1 MSKRYRFLILLIV
14 LGVCFLFLWPTVR
27 WYFFIPRDQQALALE
42 SRESIRTYASQTAG
56 ADLQRLIDAA
66 RNNGAVPADLE
77 YLIPVARRNYRNAK
91 QPVPETWNA
100 RNVLESFFSRR
111 EALETI
117 ENKYRDEIF
126 SLKDL
131 QRNAVKLGLDL
142 SGGLSIVLQ
151 SNLDSVQAR
160 LGRTLNEEDRVDAM
174 NRALEVLNSRIDRFG
189 LTEPVIRRQGTD
201 QIYVEIPG
209 TADPER
215 INDIIM
221 GKGSLAFHLE
231 DSDATDAFYNYYR
244 ANPTTT
250 FDAAGRLINPSII
263 PPDVMILGVYIK
275 DRYGLDE
282 QARNLDGSLR
292 YIAVK
297 REVGLDGNY
306 IEEAFVER
314 NNLDGKPEI
323 IFRLSSEGGEI
334 FYRLTSSN
342 VDKNLA
348 IIMDD
353 RVRSSPRISTGIRE
367 RGTITGFDADSAENL
382 ALVLRTAALPVE
394 LEVASQQ
401 SIGASMGEDT
411 IRQGLYALL
420 GGIAAVLVFMLLFYR
435 AAGINAVVAQLLNF
449 YIMFSVLSALSFTLT
464 LPAIAGFILTIGMAT
479 DANVIIFERMKEEMR
494 LGKSR
499 KAVIEAGFSKAF
511 WAIMDSNITTFIAAL
526 FLSQLGSGPIR
537 GFAVSLSIGVFSS
550 VFTALFVSRLIFD
563 FGTDVMRSKRLS
575 VSWKTRIQDD
585 GSKSLARGE
594 ASRAKAVSL

>member
-1 MSKRYRFLILLIV
+1 MSKRYRLFIILAILA
-14 LGVCFLFLWPTVR
+14 VCFVFLWPTVR

-42 SRESIRTYASQTAG
+42 SRQQIRTYSSQAAQ
-56 ADLQRLIDAA
+56 ADLQRLIESVRKDET
-66 RNNGAVPADLE
+66 VPADLGF
-77 YLIPVARRNYRNAK
+77 LIPIARKMYKDAK
-91 QPVPETWNA
+91 QTVPQTWTA
-100 RNVLESFFSRR
+100 RNVLEVFTSRR

-117 ENKYRDEIF
+117 ENKYRDDIF
-126 SLKDL
+126 ALKDL
-131 QRNAVKLGLDL
+131 HKNAVKLGLDL

-151 SNLDSVQAR
+151 ANLDALQEK

-189 LTEPVIRRQGTD
+189 LTEPVIRRQGLD

-231 DSDATDAFYNYYR
+231 DSEATETFYNYYR

-250 FDAAGRLINPSII
+250 FDAGGKLINPAIVGD
-263 PPDVMILGVYIK
+263 DVMILGYYIK

-282 QARNLDGSLR
+282 QARNFDGSLR

-297 REVGLDGNY
+297 KEVGLDGNY
-306 IEEAFVER
+306 IEEAVVER
-314 NNLDGKPEI
+314 GSMDGKPEVV
-323 IFRLSSEGGEI
+323 FRLSGEGGDK
-334 FYRLTSSN
+334 FYLLTSAN
-342 VDKNLA
+342 VGKNLA
-348 IIMDD
+348 IVLDD
-353 RVRSSPRISTGIRE
+353 RVKSNARISTGIRE
-367 RGTITGFDADSAENL
+367 RGQITGFGAEEAENI

-420 GGIAAVLVFMLLFYR
+420 GGVAAVLIFMLIYYKG
-435 AAGINAVVAQLLNF
+435 AGVNAIIAQILNF

-464 LPAIAGFILTIGMAT
+464 LPAIAGFILTIGMAV
-479 DANVIIFERMKEEMR
+479 DASVIIFERMKEEMR

-499 KAVIEAGFSKAF
+499 KAVIEAGFDKAF

-537 GFAVSLSIGVFSS
+537 GFAVSLAIGVFSS

-563 FGTDVMRSKRLS
+563 FDTDVLHNKKLS
-575 VSWKTRIQDD
+575 VSWITRIQ
-585 GSKSLARGE
+585 SE
-594 ASRAKAVSL
+594 PAKGFDL

>member
-1 MSKRYRFLILLIV
+1 MNKRYRFLILLAV
-14 LGVCFLFLWPTVR
+14 LGVCFMFLWPTIR

-42 SRESIRTYASQTAG
+42 TRESIRTYASQTAN

-66 RNNGAVPADLE
+66 RNDEAVPADLDFM
-77 YLIPVARRNYRNAK
+77 IPIARRLYRNYK
-91 QPVPETWNA
+91 MPLPETWTA
-100 RNVLESFFSRR
+100 RAVLEVFPSRR
-111 EALETI
+111 ETLDVI
-117 ENKYRDEIF
+117 ESKYRDDIF
-126 SLKDL
+126 TLKDL

-151 SNLDSVQAR
+151 ANLESLQER
-160 LGRTLNEEDRVDAM
+160 LGRSLNEDDRIDAM

-231 DSDATDAFYNYYR
+231 DSEATEAFNNYYR

-250 FDAAGRLINPSII
+250 FDASGRLINPGIV
-263 PPDVMILGVYIK
+263 PPDVMILGYYIK

-282 QARNLDGSLR
+282 QARNFDGTLR

-306 IEEAFVER
+306 IEEASVDR
-314 NNLDGKPEI
+314 NHMSGQPEV

-342 VDKNLA
+342 IDRNLA
-348 IIMDD
+348 IVLDD
-353 RVRSSPRISTGIRE
+353 RIRSNARITTGIRD
-367 RGTITGFDADSAENL
+367 RGQITGFGLEEAENI

-401 SIGASMGEDT
+401 SIGASLGEDT

-420 GGIAAVLVFMLLFYR
+420 GGILLVLVFMLAFYR
-435 AAGINAVVAQLLNF
+435 SAGINAVVAQLLNF
-449 YIMFSVLSALSFTLT
+449 YIMFSVLSALNFTLT

-479 DANVIIFERMKEEMR
+479 DASVIIFERMKEEMR

-499 KAVIEAGFSKAF
+499 KAVIESAFEKAF

-526 FLSQLGSGPIR
+526 FLSQIGSGPIR
-537 GFAVSLSIGVFSS
+537 GFAVALSIGVFSS

-563 FGTDVMRSKRLS
+563 FGTDVMRSKSLA
-575 VSWKTRIQDD
+575 VSWTTRIQTEVS
-585 GSKSLARGE
+585 GTVRARG
-594 ASRAKAVSL
+594 VSL